1 VKRKNFVCQTEN
13 ETYLGWLRP
22 LLAEESEDE
31 DGDADSEVDG
41 DHDAGAG
48 AGAAGDDEDDEDE
61 IEGLKERREKKNG
74 KQIDDEITK
83 DCNRYGDVR
92 LFMTGATG
100 DEDTLQYK
108 DQVRQVAKFC
118 ERSSKERD
126 SGIGITS
133 MALLDDRNSRGAI
146 VQTQG
151 DFRPYRGPLTTSE
164 LCKELSKKVVQIM
177 FSYQLCRDTYNP
189 V

>member
-1 VKRKNFVCQTEN
+1 
-13 ETYLGWLRP
+13 

-41 DHDAGAG
+41 DHDAGA
-48 AGAAGDDEDDEDE
+48 AGDDEDEDEDE
-61 IEGLKERREKKNG
+61 IEGLKERRENNNG

-83 DCNRYGDVR
+83 DCNRYSNVR

-108 DQVRQVAKFC
+108 DQVKQVANFC

-126 SGIGITS
+126 SEIGVTS

-146 VQTQG
+146 VQKQG
-151 DFRPYRGPLTTSE
+151 DFRPYRRPLTTSE

-177 FSYQLCRDTYNP
+177 FSYQRCRDTYNL

>member
-1 VKRKNFVCQTEN
+1 
-13 ETYLGWLRP
+13 

-31 DGDADSEVDG
+31 DGDADSEIDG
-41 DHDAGAG
+41 DRDAGAS
-48 AGAAGDDEDDEDE
+48 AGATGDDEDEDEDE
-61 IEGLKERREKKNG
+61 IEGLKETCENRNG
-74 KQIDDEITK
+74 KQIDDGITK
-83 DCNRYGDVR
+83 DCNRYGNVR

-108 DQVRQVAKFC
+108 DQVRQVATFC

-126 SGIGITS
+126 SGIGATS

-146 VQTQG
+146 VQKQG

-177 FSYQLCRDTYNP
+177 FSYQRCRDTYNF